1 MGILSWIIVGTITG
15 LAATW
20 LAPGRPP
27 GGVVGTVSLGIAG
40 GFLGGAIFSLIADRG
55 VARLDVVSLLV
66 AFVGAAALLGLV
78 SKADYAEPRTR

>member
-1 MGILSWIIVGTITG
+1 MFPQLDHRWHDHRLGGD
-15 LAATW
+15 LARAG
-20 LAPGRPP
+20 AAAGRR
-27 GGVVGTVSLGIAG
+27 GGDLSLGMAG